1 MFYEDLVLR
10 STGGVWANLEA
21 NPKPS
26 NLNPQLKRYTL
37 RERLAAQLKHTD
49 AEPLP
54 LLKVRVSNSGLG
66 KPVASLGFFAFVNM
80 TLRIA

>member
-10 STGGVWANLEA
+10 STGGRVWANLEA
-21 NPKPS
+21 NAKLS

-49 AEPLP
+49 AVPLP

-66 KPVASLGFFAFVNM
+66 LEF
-80 TLRIA
+80 